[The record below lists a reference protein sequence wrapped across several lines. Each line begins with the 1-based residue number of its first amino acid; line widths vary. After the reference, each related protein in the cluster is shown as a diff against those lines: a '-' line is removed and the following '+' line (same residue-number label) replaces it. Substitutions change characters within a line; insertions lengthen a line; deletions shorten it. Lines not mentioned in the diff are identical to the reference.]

1 MNRRLLVVPAL
12 AIAAAAAI
20 WLPSRQSGGGIPA
33 CTWRVGAGDEF
44 RQGRP
49 FDELPPETPLRLAVW
64 CDEPRHVYVFSHS
77 AEDGTLLLWPS
88 AAMKTDLPRQLLA
101 GTSVLPG
108 KIADKELAW
117 HTRAGIRAVTTFVVV
132 AAKNPVPELE
142 ELLPKVRSWTNMV
155 FGDES
160 MQVTKPAGDFLGR
173 AGTALPSGVLAR
185 TAERDRGETLTNG
198 PLRPDAVLAGVWT
211 GAWTCVE
218 KKN

>member
-1 MNRRLLVVPAL
+1 MNRRLLVIPAL

-20 WLPSRQSGGGIPA
+20 WLPSRSAGGVPA
-33 CTWRVGAGDEF
+33 CTWRIVTGNDV

-49 FDELPPETPLRLAVW
+49 FDELPPETPLRLSVW

-77 AEDGTLLLWPS
+77 AEDGTILLWPS
-88 AAMKTDLPRQLLA
+88 ASMKTDLPKQLTA

-117 HTRAGIRAVTTFVVV
+117 NTRAGIRAVTTFVVV

-142 ELLPKVRSWTNMV
+142 ELLPKVRSWTNTV

-160 MQVTKPAGDFLGR
+160 MQVTKPVGDYVGR
-173 AGTALPSGVLAR
+173 AGAALPSALLAR

-198 PLRPDAVLAGVWT
+198 PLRPDSVLADVWT

-218 KKN
+218 RKN

>member
-77 AEDGTLLLWPS
+77 AED
-88 AAMKTDLPRQLLA
+88 
-101 GTSVLPG
+101 
-108 KIADKELAW
+108 
-117 HTRAGIRAVTTFVVV
+117 
-132 AAKNPVPELE
+132 
-142 ELLPKVRSWTNMV
+142 
-155 FGDES
+155 
-160 MQVTKPAGDFLGR
+160 
-173 AGTALPSGVLAR
+173 
-185 TAERDRGETLTNG
+185 
-198 PLRPDAVLAGVWT
+198 
-211 GAWTCVE
+211 
-218 KKN
+218 